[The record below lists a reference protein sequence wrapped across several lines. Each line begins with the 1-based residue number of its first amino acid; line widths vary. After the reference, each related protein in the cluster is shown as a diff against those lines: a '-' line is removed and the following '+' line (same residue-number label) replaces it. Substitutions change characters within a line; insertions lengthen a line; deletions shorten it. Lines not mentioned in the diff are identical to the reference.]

1 MSALLSPY
9 VLLTFSGNNGGLNA
23 LLFLKRKMSNKH
35 KKKIIESVEVLT
47 LVTLFLSSIYAVAP
61 VV

>member
-1 MSALLSPY
+1 MPSYLLKQMS
-9 VLLTFSGNNGGLNA
+9 
-23 LLFLKRKMSNKH
+23 KQQ

>member
-23 LLFLKRKMSNKH
+23 LLF
-35 KKKIIESVEVLT
+35 KKYEQ
-47 LVTLFLSSIYAVAP
+47 
-61 VV
+61 

>member
-1 MSALLSPY
+1 MS
-9 VLLTFSGNNGGLNA
+9 
-23 LLFLKRKMSNKH
+23 KKQ

>member
-23 LLFLKRKMSNKH
+23 LLFLKNMSKKH

>member
-1 MSALLSPY
+1 LSALLSPY
-9 VLLTFSGNNGGLNA
+9 VLLTFSGNNGGLIA
-23 LLFLKRKMSNKH
+23 LLFLIRNMSNRH

>member
-23 LLFLKRKMSNKH
+23 LLFLK
-35 KKKIIESVEVLT
+35 KI
-47 LVTLFLSSIYAVAP
+47 
-61 VV
+61 

>member
-23 LLFLKRKMSNKH
+23 LLFLKIMSNRH

>member
-1 MSALLSPY
+1 LSALLSPY

-23 LLFLKRKMSNKH
+23 LLFKNMSNRH

>member
-1 MSALLSPY
+1 
-9 VLLTFSGNNGGLNA
+9 
-23 LLFLKRKMSNKH
+23 MSNRH

>member
-1 MSALLSPY
+1 
-9 VLLTFSGNNGGLNA
+9 LLTFSGNNGGLNA
-23 LLFLKRKMSNKH
+23 LLFLKNMSKKH